1 MKIFLLMA
9 GIILLLCVPIMAAD
23 NEQTKKPEMKDKV
36 TERLLQL
43 EKDFQD
49 AIIKNDAEAISHLT
63 ADDWIIIDA
72 EGGLIKKEEFLAL
85 IKSGTLKHTV
95 MNLEEP
101 RVRVYGEAAVVT
113 GRATS
118 GGTYM
123 GNPFTTVERSSDVF
137 VKMEDRW
144 VCVLTQLTSLAAE
157 KNNNK

>member
-1 MKIFLLMA
+1 MKMFQLIVGVFLLF
-9 GIILLLCVPIMAAD
+9 CVPITAAD
-23 NEQTKKPEMKDKV
+23 NHEGTTSEMNGKV

-43 EKDFQD
+43 EKDFED
-49 AIIKNDAEAISHLT
+49 AVIKNDAEAISHLT
-63 ADDWIIIDA
+63 ADDWIVIDA
-72 EGGLIKKEEFLAL
+72 DGGLIKKEDFLEL

-95 MNLEEP
+95 MNLQDP
-101 RVRVYGEAAVVT
+101 RVRIYGDAAVVT

-137 VKMEDRW
+137 VKIKERW

-157 KNNNK
+157 KKNSK